1 MQPHGT
7 TNMSIPSLYV
17 MLLKMTLVNIAVISV
32 KKNEILSNG
41 STIVKIVVILRLN
54 LIVKTTLS
62 DINDLSMCPM

>member
-1 MQPHGT
+1 
-7 TNMSIPSLYV
+7 MSIPSLYV

-54 LIVKTTLS
+54 LIVKTTLN

>member
-1 MQPHGT
+1 
-7 TNMSIPSLYV
+7 MSIPSLYV

-41 STIVKIVVILRLN
+41 STIVKIVVILHLN
-54 LIVKTTLS
+54 LIVKTTLN

>member
-1 MQPHGT
+1 
-7 TNMSIPSLYV
+7 MSIPSLYV

-54 LIVKTTLS
+54 LIVKTTLN
-62 DINDLSMCPM
+62 DINDLSVCPM

>member
-1 MQPHGT
+1 
-7 TNMSIPSLYV
+7 MSMPSLYV

-41 STIVKIVVILRLN
+41 STIVKIVVILHLN
-54 LIVKTTLS
+54 LIVKTTLN

>member
-1 MQPHGT
+1 
-7 TNMSIPSLYV
+7 MSIPSLYV